1 MYVCVSEWKSA
12 LVLVRSFSISFGL
25 SALFVFNCSILFLPL
40 STPSAHS
47 LDLLLLL
54 LLPFPR
60 PIRHHWQFEALRG
73 AAADAP
79 EDAADAPEDAQESR
93 RIHEVFR
100 HWHYKVYVDGGKSS
114 ALCKMKYGSLQSSIY
129 FEKIESKMG
138 RQSRSWPPSGPR
150 SVLSASSNRGRG
162 SQQRGRGRNRQNLLV
177 TPVFP
182 PTKISLSRPRP
193 YVEKRDRLYGLRHR
207 PRRPIP

>member
-1 MYVCVSEWKSA
+1 MGVRSRSLIRHFSRRGSSTPAVLTHLRGRGRLSLSVLVYVCVSEWKSA

-73 AAADAP
+73 ADAAADAP

-114 ALCKMKYGSLQSSIY
+114 ALCKMKYGSLLGRDFVRRKFCY
-129 FEKIESKMG
+129 KI
-138 RQSRSWPPSGPR
+138 
-150 SVLSASSNRGRG
+150 
-162 SQQRGRGRNRQNLLV
+162 
-177 TPVFP
+177 
-182 PTKISLSRPRP
+182 
-193 YVEKRDRLYGLRHR
+193 
-207 PRRPIP
+207 

>member
-100 HWHYKVYVDGGKSS
+100 HYKVYVDGGKSS

-177 TPVFP
+177 TPVFS